1 MKSIVFT
8 FGKEKLL
15 ELGFEK
21 LGKYSYILPIK
32 EHNNYFMFSESKYN
46 DNEYILEISDVSFP
60 DNENAYENLY
70 DFILENKEKTNDFW
84 EYDKILESGF
94 KLNNLSNYF
103 LDSKDGSIVHKNIKS
118 EHSKS
123 LYSLYKNI
131 KNLLNIDDIV
141 NDNRTF
147 YPLSKKEVVEPLI
160 LVLDYIE
167 LVDLD
172 LKYNNHSLYNL

>member
-103 LDSKDGSIVHKNIKS
+103 LDSKDGSIVHKNIK
-118 EHSKS
+118 
-123 LYSLYKNI
+123 
-131 KNLLNIDDIV
+131 NLLNIDDIV
-141 NDNRTF
+141 NDDRTF

-172 LKYNNHSLYNL
+172 LKYNNHSLYNLWI